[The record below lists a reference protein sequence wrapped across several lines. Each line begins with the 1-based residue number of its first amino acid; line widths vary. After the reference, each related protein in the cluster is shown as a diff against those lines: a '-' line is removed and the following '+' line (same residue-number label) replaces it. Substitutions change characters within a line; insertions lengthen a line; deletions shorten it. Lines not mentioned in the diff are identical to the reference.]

1 MIRQS
6 FAWWSFAMA
15 PDTDAR
21 ALLAGA
27 AGAGAKGVE
36 MLPDDLW
43 PVAQGAAHCL
53 GHPPPGHWSPSHHIV
68 QAKDRSR
75 G

>member
-27 AGAGAKGVE
+27 AGAGRRVG
-36 MLPDDLW
+36 W
-43 PVAQGAAHCL
+43 G
-53 GHPPPGHWSPSHHIV
+53 
-68 QAKDRSR
+68 R
-75 G
+75 